1 MFAIRQII
9 EDPQDV
15 IAIPPE
21 LRHRRTEVI
30 FIALDNVPEHRIADP
45 SPTDTIEAF
54 RGKGKGGA
62 VERLLRDRR
71 ADREREA

>member
-9 EDPQDV
+9 DDPQDV

-30 FIALDNVPEHRIADP
+30 FIALDNLPEHGIADTP
-45 SPTDTIEAF
+45 PTDTIEAF

-62 VERLLRDRR
+62 VERLLMDRR

>member
-9 EDPQDV
+9 EDPQDM

-30 FIALDNVPEHRIADP
+30 FIALEPEKPDTSTI
-45 SPTDTIEAF
+45 DTIDAF

-62 VERLLRDRR
+62 VSRLLVDRQ
-71 ADREREA
+71 AEREQEE